1 MPGPGLLSI
10 SQLKDRRGACASGEE
25 MRREVGEEEGGEEGG
40 MLSHEQS
47 TAHCLRRGANRKR
60 PARVARLPDMNDI
73 SSRNYIH
80 VTIFTLVMVF
90 GMRENVSL
98 SSYI

>member
-25 MRREVGEEEGGEEGG
+25 MRREVGEDEGGEEGG
-40 MLSHEQS
+40 MSHEQS

-60 PARVARLPDMNDI
+60 PARVARLPDMNMT
-73 SSRNYIH
+73 YLA
-80 VTIFTLVMVF
+80 VTM
-90 GMRENVSL
+90 
-98 SSYI
+98 

>member
-1 MPGPGLLSI
+1 MPGLLSI

-25 MRREVGEEEGGEEGG
+25 MRREVGEDEGGEEGG

-60 PARVARLPDMNDI
+60 PARVARLPDMNMT
-73 SSRNYIH
+73 YLA
-80 VTIFTLVMVF
+80 VTIFT
-90 GMRENVSL
+90 
-98 SSYI
+98 